1 MSAPIL
7 DVVHDA
13 MNSPWIYLAVF
24 VLATLDGFLPAF
36 PSESVVIAAGAFAAA
51 GAPNLWFLIVIAA
64 LGAFAGD
71 HMSYLLGRVAGGPL
85 LARTRPGS
93 RRRRAFGWASAALHR
108 RGGLVLVVARYVPGG
123 RTATTL
129 TMGTVGFPLRTFSRF
144 DAVAAVSWATYSACV
159 GYLGGLAFER
169 EPIKGVLL
177 GLGLAISVTVVV
189 EAARHLVSHRARRV
203 TLARQR
209 KTLVAVRQGGVPEG
223 GVPTADGAAQ

>member
-1 MSAPIL
+1 MSTPIL
-7 DVVHDA
+7 ELVHDV

-36 PSESVVIAAGAFAAA
+36 PSESVVIAAGAFAAS

-71 HMSYLLGRVAGGPL
+71 HTSYFLGRMAGRPL

-93 RRRRAFGWASAALHR
+93 RRWRAFAWASAALDR

-129 TMGTVGFPLRTFSRF
+129 TMGTVGFPLRTFTRF
-144 DAVAAVSWATYSACV
+144 DAVAALSWATYSACV
-159 GYLGGLAFER
+159 GYLGGLAFEK

-177 GLGLAISVTVVV
+177 GIGLAISVTVVV
-189 EAARHLVSHRARRV
+189 EAGRYLVSRRTRRV
-203 TLARQR
+203 TLARQQA
-209 KTLVAVRQGGVPEG
+209 TLLPVRQGGVSEG
-223 GVPTADGAAQ
+223 GVPTPDGAAQ